1 MTRWILWYLLARI
14 TGSPIASL
22 LVLVAA
28 WWVAD
33 RFTVGV
39 LPDPVRALRWWGRIR
54 RLRRTVAHNPHDRR
68 ARLELADLL
77 VERRRSREAV
87 EVLRPNLEA
96 GDDDVFTLF
105 TMGTAC
111 ARAGYHDQGEVFL
124 SEARKLEPGFRL
136 GQIDLE
142 LGRMRLGRKDATGA
156 RAALETFLALRP
168 SSVEGKVLLARAL
181 AEQGD
186 AASARRA
193 RDEAW
198 RDYAAAPRFQR
209 RRERL
214 WAWRAQP
221 WRPAFYAALAI
232 LAGLLLARG
241 LAPVVAHFQ
250 EAAPHG
256 PEQDPQGR
264 SPLEW
269 DDPSRPAPT
278 GE

>member
-1 MTRWILWYLLARI
+1 MARWILWYLLARI

-22 LVLVAA
+22 VILVAI
-28 WWVAD
+28 WWAAD

-54 RLRRTVAHNPHDRR
+54 RLRRTMAVNPHDRR

-87 EVLRPNLEA
+87 EVLHPNLEA

-111 ARAGYHDQGEVFL
+111 AGAGYHSQAEVFL

-142 LGRMRLGRKDATGA
+142 LGRMRLARKDAAGA
-156 RAALETFLALRP
+156 RTALEALLALRP
-168 SSVEGKVLLARAL
+168 SSVEGKVLLARAMTL
-181 AEQGD
+181 QGD
-186 AASARRA
+186 GASARRL
-193 RDEAW
+193 RLEAW
-198 RDYAAAPRFQR
+198 RDYVAAPRFRR

-214 WAWRAQP
+214 WAWRARP
-221 WRPAFYAALAI
+221 WRPAIYAAVAI
-232 LAGLLLARG
+232 LAGLLLVHG
-241 LAPVVAHFQ
+241 LAPVLVHLQSSVPAGP
-250 EAAPHG
+250 ATAPA
-256 PEQDPQGR
+256 
-264 SPLEW
+264 SLERLER
-269 DDPSRPAPT
+269 DDP
-278 GE
+278 